1 MIYTLNN
8 ATNNQIDSNKSI
20 LLQLTMLQ
28 LLVGLYI

>member
-8 ATNNQIDSNKSI
+8 ATNNQIGRNKST

-28 LLVGLYI
+28 PLVGLYI